1 MSKLAALLGGMTL
14 NELAKEVLQLQ
25 GRKGDTEL
33 AHVNKREAALLQE
46 MGGSGTTNP
55 QTGMPEFYDGLD
67 EYSTASYGDVPAGA
81 YSYER
86 DYIPAQQTG
95 AYDMGQFQA
104 TDMGGAQ
111 PTGAYDMGQFAPQD
125 VGGIQPTGAYDMG
138 QFSAADIGAIA
149 PRPPENLALGQERF
163 ARDYLP
169 NEMAAIPSE
178 APTEPSTAAETAI
191 DKARQYAERN
201 PALTRALA
209 TGALSLPQLMASR
222 RARKEAAATRAELE
236 RNVAPIR
243 AEGQRQLE
251 SGQRG
256 ELTATQQQ
264 QVAAL
269 QAAQAQDLARRGQT
283 AGTAAEQARLR
294 TQEFAQRLVQNNI
307 DNGVR
312 LIGAAN
318 SGSAQAIQMAYR
330 MNQDANQMTQAYFTN
345 LMRASGALPGTTV
358 IQQAPAATG

>member
-1 MSKLAALLGGMTL
+1 MGGMTL

-25 GRKGDTEL
+25 GRNGDTGL

-55 QTGMPEFYDGLD
+55 QTGMPAFYDGLD
-67 EYSTASYGDVPAGA
+67 EYSFASYGDVPAGA

-95 AYDMGQFQA
+95 AYDMSQFQA

-169 NEMAAIPSE
+169 DEMAGIPSQ
-178 APTEPSTAAETAI
+178 APTEPSTGIGTAI

-201 PALTRALA
+201 PALARVLGT
-209 TGALSLPQLMASR
+209 TALSIPGLIRGRQG
-222 RARKEAAATRAELE
+222 RKEAAATRAELE

-243 AEGQRQLE
+243 EEGERQLQA
-251 SGQRG
+251 GQRG
-256 ELTATQQQ
+256 ELTAVQKQQK
-264 QVAAL
+264 AAL
-269 QAAQAQDLARRGQT
+269 EAAQAQDLVRRGQT
-283 AGTAAEQARLR
+283 SGTAAEQARIR
-294 TQEFAQRLVQNNI
+294 VQEFEQRLIQNNI
-307 DNGVR
+307 DNGIR

-318 SGSAQAIQMAYR
+318 SGSAQAIQLAYR
-330 MNQDANQMTQAYFTN
+330 MNQDVNAITTAYFQN
-345 LMRASGALPGTTV
+345 LMRASGALPTTV
-358 IQQAPAATG
+358 AQSTGTATA